1 MIIYLS
7 MIDNQV
13 DRDKFEF
20 IYDNYRYTMLY
31 AARGE
36 LRDEYLAEDAVQE
49 AFMAI
54 VKNISCISIEDCN
67 KLRRLVVIITKNK
80 AVDIIRKREKG
91 RKKNNLEGEE
101 EIEKTEIIP
110 IDDILDTEEEPAEE
124 VLNKIM
130 SVHGMNRLT
139 EIIKNF
145 DDLYRIP
152 LELSLLYGYNH
163 KEISGILGI
172 SENLVRT
179 RIFRGKQQLKQII
192 MKEME

>member
-1 MIIYLS
+1 
-7 MIDNQV
+7 
-13 DRDKFEF
+13 
-20 IYDNYRYTMLY
+20 
-31 AARGE
+31 
-36 LRDEYLAEDAVQE
+36 
-49 AFMAI
+49 MAI

>member
-1 MIIYLS
+1 
-7 MIDNQV
+7 
-13 DRDKFEF
+13 
-20 IYDNYRYTMLY
+20 MLF
-31 AARGE
+31 R
-36 LRDEYLAEDAVQE
+36 
-49 AFMAI
+49 
-54 VKNISCISIEDCN
+54 S
-67 KLRRLVVIITKNK
+67 
-80 AVDIIRKREKG
+80 
-91 RKKNNLEGEE
+91 
-101 EIEKTEIIP
+101 IEKTEIIP

>member
-49 AFMAI
+49 AFIAI
-54 VKNISCISIEDCN
+54 AKNISYISIKDCN

-80 AVDIIRKREKG
+80 AVDIIRKREI
-91 RKKNNLEGEE
+91 R
-101 EIEKTEIIP
+101 
-110 IDDILDTEEEPAEE
+110 ILMWRETHT
-124 VLNKIM
+124 
-130 SVHGMNRLT
+130 S
-139 EIIKNF
+139 
-145 DDLYRIP
+145 
-152 LELSLLYGYNH
+152 
-163 KEISGILGI
+163 
-172 SENLVRT
+172 
-179 RIFRGKQQLKQII
+179 
-192 MKEME
+192 

>member
-80 AVDIIRKREKG
+80 AVDIIRKREI
-91 RKKNNLEGEE
+91 R
-101 EIEKTEIIP
+101 
-110 IDDILDTEEEPAEE
+110 IL
-124 VLNKIM
+124 M
-130 SVHGMNRLT
+130 
-139 EIIKNF
+139 
-145 DDLYRIP
+145 
-152 LELSLLYGYNH
+152 
-163 KEISGILGI
+163 
-172 SENLVRT
+172 
-179 RIFRGKQQLKQII
+179 
-192 MKEME
+192 

>member
-80 AVDIIRKREKG
+80 AVDIIRKREI
-91 RKKNNLEGEE
+91 R
-101 EIEKTEIIP
+101 
-110 IDDILDTEEEPAEE
+110 ILMWRETHT
-124 VLNKIM
+124 
-130 SVHGMNRLT
+130 S
-139 EIIKNF
+139 
-145 DDLYRIP
+145 
-152 LELSLLYGYNH
+152 
-163 KEISGILGI
+163 
-172 SENLVRT
+172 
-179 RIFRGKQQLKQII
+179 
-192 MKEME
+192 